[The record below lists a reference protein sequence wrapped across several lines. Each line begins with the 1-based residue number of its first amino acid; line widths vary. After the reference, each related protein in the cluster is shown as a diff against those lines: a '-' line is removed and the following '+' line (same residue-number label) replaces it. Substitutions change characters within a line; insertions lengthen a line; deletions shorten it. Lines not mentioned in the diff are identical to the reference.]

1 MTFLFTVP
9 KPVFA
14 EIWCKY
20 KRISEVGPSLN
31 ILLLVFSNLMF
42 HFACEDFFA
51 LSTVTDLRSP
61 LKVKFAEEGKW
72 VVVSFCIAIFINL
85 IPVMRFVSGL
95 ILQNDVADFAEERI
109 VQLVV
114 VVHVLPEK
122 FVTSKALTTVITLSF
137 LC

>member
-1 MTFLFTVP
+1 
-9 KPVFA
+9 
-14 EIWCKY
+14 
-20 KRISEVGPSLN
+20 
-31 ILLLVFSNLMF
+31 MF
-42 HFACEDFFA
+42 HFAREDFFA

-61 LKVKFAEEGKW
+61 LEVKFAEEGKW
-72 VVVSFCIAIFINL
+72 VVSFCIAILINL

-114 VVHVLPEK
+114 VVHVLAEK
-122 FVTSKALTTVITLSF
+122 LVTSKALTTVITLSF

>member
-1 MTFLFTVP
+1 M
-9 KPVFA
+9 
-14 EIWCKY
+14 
-20 KRISEVGPSLN
+20 R

-61 LKVKFAEEGKW
+61 LEVKFAEEGKW
-72 VVVSFCIAIFINL
+72 VVSFCIAIFINL

-122 FVTSKALTTVITLSF
+122 LVTSKALTTVITLSF